1 MELTSTKDM
10 KAVLNY
16 MNDNDMI
23 NIDFIQQQI
32 MMKERE
38 KYLEQHQ
45 YEIYKGKDGRWC
57 TYLPAEKNGKRKEI
71 RKKNRT
77 DVEDCVIAHYRSIA
91 LEPFIE
97 QVFYEWINNKLEC
110 KEIKKQSYDRY
121 ENQFKY
127 FFINNKDACEI
138 LEMKIGEIDEEILE
152 KFIKRTI
159 VNKAL
164 TQKSYSSLRSIVKG
178 MWSYG
183 KKKKYVSLSIT
194 NFFGDLD
201 ISRRSFKLNMK
212 DKKDEVYTEDEVV
225 TITGFLRYSQNL
237 RCQGLLLS
245 FETGIRIG
253 ELASLKPQDID
264 FSDGTIHIQRTEI
277 KVKNDK
283 GNTELAV
290 SNVPKTQAG
299 NRYIIINE
307 ATKET
312 LKKVFNIRDTN
323 SEYLFSENGRRLR
336 SNNFRRKLIKVCE
349 TLNIKYKPNHKIRK
363 TYATTLIDNN
373 VDEIIIAEQMGH
385 SDISTTRKCY
395 YYSNKSMIKKREQ
408 IENALK
414 I

>member
-1 MELTSTKDM
+1 
-10 KAVLNY
+10 
-16 MNDNDMI
+16 
-23 NIDFIQQQI
+23 
-32 MMKERE
+32 
-38 KYLEQHQ
+38 
-45 YEIYKGKDGRWC
+45 
-57 TYLPAEKNGKRKEI
+57 
-71 RKKNRT
+71 
-77 DVEDCVIAHYRSIA
+77 
-91 LEPFIE
+91 
-97 QVFYEWINNKLEC
+97 
-110 KEIKKQSYDRY
+110 
-121 ENQFKY
+121 
-127 FFINNKDACEI
+127 
-138 LEMKIGEIDEEILE
+138 MKIGEIDEEILE

-336 SNNFRRKLIKVCE
+336 SER
-349 TLNIKYKPNHKIRK
+349 
-363 TYATTLIDNN
+363 
-373 VDEIIIAEQMGH
+373 
-385 SDISTTRKCY
+385 IS
-395 YYSNKSMIKKREQ
+395 
-408 IENALK
+408 
-414 I
+414 